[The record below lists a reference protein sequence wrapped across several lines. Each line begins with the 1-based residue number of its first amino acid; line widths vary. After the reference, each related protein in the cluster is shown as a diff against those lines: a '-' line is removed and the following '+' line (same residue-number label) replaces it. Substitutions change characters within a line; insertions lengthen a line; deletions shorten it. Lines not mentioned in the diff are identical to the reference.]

1 MVALPRPDACAQAGP
16 LGASMRLRSLL
27 QMPELGLTLVS
38 GRHHLD
44 REIRWVV
51 PTDLHD
57 PRRYLSGGELVLT
70 GMMWRRAE
78 RDSDAFVRNLIA
90 AGVTALGAGDHPEF
104 HAVPEDLVDA
114 CAQHDLPLFTVDAE
128 VAFAE
133 ITERIVR
140 RLSVARSGDLASML
154 DRHRRLIA
162 ADGIG
167 QILELIRREL
177 GMECLVLSPT
187 GRALRGGLELSEAER
202 AAVVARA
209 HAATRLPQKATLD
222 RHRCHSVFGIG
233 STVHTGR
240 FLVIDDDHT
249 RWPPERRLVAE
260 QLSALLMLE
269 LDDPAV
275 RPAPQVELVTA
286 LREGR
291 VDEHLMRSAGLPI
304 GGAYTVIVATG
315 GPEALREVAV
325 AETVC
330 GPDSADDPLASP
342 AAVWATVGGM
352 VGIGTGGT
360 GMVETG
366 TVETSAVE
374 AGAGG
379 ARASGEGAVRESAV
393 GGLLGSGVAGDETV
407 AILAGPAASAAE
419 RGGLLAWARHC
430 AAILS
435 GADPDAAVSIGV
447 ADPVHSPDGLRGALE
462 QARHT
467 AALARPRPG
476 RIEVSEP
483 DHLVSHRMLL
493 AAVEPEVRST
503 FRDRVLRPL
512 VDYDARH
519 RSDLLPTLRRFLEC
533 DGSWRQCAASLH
545 LHVNTVRY
553 RIRRVEELTG
563 RDLRNPLDRMD
574 LALAVSLG

>member
-1 MVALPRPDACAQAGP
+1 
-16 LGASMRLRSLL
+16 MRLRSLL

-78 RDSDAFVRNLIA
+78 CDSDTFVRNLIA
-90 AGVTALGAGDHPEF
+90 AGVTALGAGDHPQF

-114 CAQHDLPLFTVDAE
+114 CAQHDLPLFAVDAE

-133 ITERIVR
+133 ITERIVQ
-140 RLSVARSGDLASML
+140 RLSVGRSGDLASLL

-167 QILELIRREL
+167 QILELIRGEL

-187 GRALRGGLELSEAER
+187 GRALRGGLQLSETER
-202 AAVVARA
+202 TAIVTRA
-209 HAATRLPQKATLD
+209 HAAARLPQKVTLD

-233 STVHTGR
+233 STIHTGR
-240 FLVIDDDHT
+240 FLVTDDDHT
-249 RWPPERRLVAE
+249 QWPPERRLVAE

-275 RPAPQVELVTA
+275 RPAPHVELVTA

-291 VDEHLMRSAGLPI
+291 VDEHLMRSAGLPV
-304 GGAYTVIVATG
+304 GGAVTVIAATG
-315 GPEALREVAV
+315 GPEALREVVV
-325 AETVC
+325 AETLC
-330 GPDSADDPLASP
+330 GPDSVDDPLASP
-342 AAVWATVGGM
+342 AAAWATVG
-352 VGIGTGGT
+352 
-360 GMVETG
+360 E
-366 TVETSAVE
+366 
-374 AGAGG
+374 
-379 ARASGEGAVRESAV
+379 
-393 GGLLGSGVAGDETV
+393 ETV
-407 AILAGPAASAAE
+407 AILAGPAASIEE
-419 RGGLLAWARHC
+419 RSGLVAWARHC
-430 AAILS
+430 AAVMS
-435 GADPDAAVSIGV
+435 GANAGPDGAVAVGI
-447 ADPVHSPDGLRGALE
+447 ADPVRSPEGLRGALE

-467 AALARPRPG
+467 AALAQPRPG
-476 RIEVSEP
+476 RVDVSEP

-493 AAVEPEVRST
+493 AAVPPDVSRA
-503 FRDRVLRPL
+503 FRTRVLDPL
-512 VDYDARH
+512 LEYDARH
-519 RSDLLPTLRRFLEC
+519 RSDLLVTLRRFLEC
-533 DGSWRQCAASLH
+533 DGSWRQCATSLH

-553 RIRRVEELTG
+553 RMRRVEELTG

-574 LALAVSLG
+574 LALAVSLD

>member
-1 MVALPRPDACAQAGP
+1 
-16 LGASMRLRSLL
+16 MRLRSLL

-44 REIRWVV
+44 REVRWVV
-51 PTDLHD
+51 PTDMHD

-70 GMMWRRAE
+70 GLMWRRAE
-78 RDSDAFVRNLIA
+78 ADSDAYVRNLTA
-90 AGVTALGAGDHPEF
+90 AGVTALGAGDHPEC
-104 HAVPEDLVDA
+104 HSVPADLVDA
-114 CAQHDLPLFTVDAE
+114 CERHDLPLFAVDAA

-140 RLSVARSGDLASML
+140 RLSAGRSGDLASLL

-167 QILELIRREL
+167 QILELIRAEL
-177 GMECLVLSPT
+177 GMECLVLSPA
-187 GRALRGGLELSEAER
+187 GRALRGGLALGESDR

-209 HAATRLPQKATLD
+209 HAAQRLPQKVTLD
-222 RHRCHSVFGIG
+222 RHRAYSVFGIG
-233 STVHTGR
+233 PTLHTGR

-260 QLSALLMLE
+260 QLAALLMLE

-275 RPAPQVELVTA
+275 RPAPHVELITA

-291 VDEHLMRSAGLPI
+291 ADEHLLRSAGLPS
-304 GGAYTVIVATG
+304 GASATVIAAVGEPA
-315 GPEALREVAV
+315 ALREVAV
-325 AETVC
+325 AETVAV
-330 GPDSADDPLASP
+330 GSGDPPEPPVAAWASVGDETIAVLA
-342 AAVWATVGGM
+342 G
-352 VGIGTGGT
+352 
-360 GMVETG
+360 
-366 TVETSAVE
+366 E
-374 AGAGG
+374 AGAP
-379 ARASGEGAVRESAV
+379 GER
-393 GGLLGSGVAGDETV
+393 
-407 AILAGPAASAAE
+407 P
-419 RGGLLAWARHC
+419 RLLAWSRQC
-430 AAILS
+430 AKALS
-435 GADPDAAVSIGV
+435 GLGGSGAVSVGL
-447 ADPVHSPDGLRGALE
+447 ADPVRSPAGLRGALE

-467 AALARPRPG
+467 AALAHPRPG
-476 RIEVSEP
+476 GVDVAEP

-493 AAVEPEVRST
+493 AAVPADVSRA
-503 FRDRVLRPL
+503 FRTRVLDPL
-512 VDYDARH
+512 LEYDARH

-574 LALAVSLG
+574 LALAVSLE

>member
-1 MVALPRPDACAQAGP
+1 
-16 LGASMRLRSLL
+16 MRLRSLL

-51 PTDLHD
+51 PTDMHD

-70 GMMWRRAE
+70 GLMWRRAE
-78 RDSDAFVRNLIA
+78 TDSDTFVRNLIA

-104 HAVPEDLVDA
+104 HAVPDDLVDA
-114 CAQHDLPLFTVDAE
+114 CARHDLPLFAVDAA

-133 ITERIVR
+133 ITERIVQ
-140 RLSVARSGDLASML
+140 RLSVGRSGDLASLL

-167 QILELIRREL
+167 QILELIRSEL

-187 GRALRGGLELSEAER
+187 GRPLRGGLELGEADR
-202 AAVVARA
+202 ATVVARA
-209 HAATRLPQKATLD
+209 HAAERLPQKVTLD

-233 STVHTGR
+233 STLHTGR

-260 QLSALLMLE
+260 QLAALLMLE

-275 RPAPQVELVTA
+275 RPAPHVELVTA
-286 LREGR
+286 LKEGR
-291 VDEHLMRSAGLPI
+291 VDEHLMRSAGLPV
-304 GGAYTVIVATG
+304 GGGVTVIAAVGEPA
-315 GPEALREVAV
+315 ALREVMV
-325 AETVC
+325 AEM
-330 GPDSADDPLASP
+330 LH
-342 AAVWATVGGM
+342 
-352 VGIGTGGT
+352 
-360 GMVETG
+360 VEGSLGEAGEPPIG
-366 TVETSAVE
+366 TVEE
-374 AGAGG
+374 AGRDPLKPPA
-379 ARASGEGAVRESAV
+379 AAWASH
-393 GGLLGSGVAGDETV
+393 GDETIAV
-407 AILAGPAASAAE
+407 LAGPAGTAE
-419 RGGLLAWARHC
+419 ERPRLLEWSRHC
-430 AAILS
+430 AAVL
-435 GADPDAAVSIGV
+435 GAAGLGGNGAVSVGL
-447 ADPVHSPDGLRGALE
+447 ADPVRSPEGLCGALE

-467 AALARPRPG
+467 TALAQPRPG
-476 RIEVSEP
+476 GVDVAEP

-493 AAVEPEVRST
+493 AAVPPDVSKA
-503 FRDRVLRPL
+503 FRTRVLDPL
-512 VDYDARH
+512 LEYDARH

-553 RIRRVEELTG
+553 RMRRVEELTG

>member
-1 MVALPRPDACAQAGP
+1 
-16 LGASMRLRSLL
+16 MRLRSLL

-51 PTDLHD
+51 PTDMHD

-70 GMMWRRAE
+70 GLMWRRAE
-78 RDSDAFVRNLIA
+78 DDSDAYVRNLIA

-104 HAVPEDLVDA
+104 HSVPVDLVDA
-114 CAQHDLPLFTVDAE
+114 CARHDLPLFAVDAA

-133 ITERIVR
+133 ITERIVQ
-140 RLSVARSGDLASML
+140 RLSVGRSGDLASLL

-167 QILELIRREL
+167 QILELIRAEL
-177 GMECLVLSPT
+177 GMECQVLSPT
-187 GRALRGGLELSEAER
+187 GRALRGGLELGETDR

-209 HAATRLPQKATLD
+209 HASERLPQKVTLD
-222 RHRCHSVFGIG
+222 RHRAYSVFGIG
-233 STVHTGR
+233 STLHTGR

-249 RWPPERRLVAE
+249 HWAPERRLVAE
-260 QLSALLMLE
+260 QLAALLMLE

-275 RPAPQVELVTA
+275 RPAPHVELVAA

-291 VDEHLMRSAGLPI
+291 IDEHLMRSAGLPV
-304 GGAYTVIVATG
+304 GGTVTVIAAVGEPA
-315 GPEALREVAV
+315 ALREVAV
-325 AETVC
+325 AEAVA
-330 GPDSADDPLASP
+330 GQAGDPLEP
-342 AAVWATVGGM
+342 PVAAWAT
-352 VGIGTGGT
+352 I
-360 GMVETG
+360 
-366 TVETSAVE
+366 
-374 AGAGG
+374 
-379 ARASGEGAVRESAV
+379 
-393 GGLLGSGVAGDETV
+393 GDETV
-407 AILAGPAASAAE
+407 AVLAGPAGSAEE
-419 RGGLLAWARHC
+419 RPKLLDWSRQC
-430 AAILS
+430 AKVLS
-435 GADPDAAVSIGV
+435 GLGGNGAVSIGL
-447 ADPVHSPDGLRGALE
+447 ADPVRSPAGLCGALE

-467 AALARPRPG
+467 AALAQPRPG
-476 RIEVSEP
+476 GVDIAEP

-493 AAVEPEVRST
+493 AAVPADVSKA
-503 FRDRVLRPL
+503 FRTRVLDPL
-512 VDYDARH
+512 LEYDARH

-553 RIRRVEELTG
+553 RMRRVEELTG

-574 LALAVSLG
+574 LALAVSLE

>member
-1 MVALPRPDACAQAGP
+1 
-16 LGASMRLRSLL
+16 MRLRSLL

-51 PTDLHD
+51 PTDMHD

-78 RDSDAFVRNLIA
+78 TDSDTFVRNLIA

-104 HAVPEDLVDA
+104 HSVPTDLVDA
-114 CAQHDLPLFTVDAE
+114 CARHDLPLFAVDAD

-133 ITERIVR
+133 ITERIVQ
-140 RLSVARSGDLASML
+140 RLSVGRSGDLASLL

-167 QILELIRREL
+167 QILELIRTEL

-187 GRALRGGLELSEAER
+187 GRPLRGGLDLNETDR

-209 HAATRLPQKATLD
+209 HAAERLPQKVTLD
-222 RHRCHSVFGIG
+222 RHRCLSVFGIG
-233 STVHTGR
+233 PTLHTGR
-240 FLVIDDDHT
+240 FLVTDDDHT
-249 RWPPERRLVAE
+249 QWPPERRLVAE
-260 QLSALLMLE
+260 QLAALLMLE

-275 RPAPQVELVTA
+275 RPAPHVELVTA
-286 LREGR
+286 VNEGR
-291 VDEHLMRSAGLPI
+291 VDEHLMRSAGLPS
-304 GGAYTVIVATG
+304 GGGVTVIAATG
-315 GPEALREVAV
+315 EPAALREVVV
-325 AETVC
+325 AETVA
-330 GPDSADDPLASP
+330 GLGEGLDPLDP
-342 AAVWATVGGM
+342 PVAAWATVG
-352 VGIGTGGT
+352 
-360 GMVETG
+360 
-366 TVETSAVE
+366 
-374 AGAGG
+374 
-379 ARASGEGAVRESAV
+379 
-393 GGLLGSGVAGDETV
+393 DETI
-407 AILAGPAASAAE
+407 AILAGPAGSAEE
-419 RGGLLAWARHC
+419 RPRLLEWSRHC
-430 AAILS
+430 AAVLGS
-435 GADPDAAVSIGV
+435 AGLCGNGAVSVGL
-447 ADPVHSPDGLRGALE
+447 ADPVRSPGGLRGALE

-476 RIEVSEP
+476 GVDIAEP
-483 DHLVSHRMLL
+483 DHLVTHRMLL
-493 AAVEPEVRST
+493 AAVPPDVSKA
-503 FRDRVLRPL
+503 FRTRVLDPL
-512 VDYDARH
+512 LEYDARH

-533 DGSWRQCAASLH
+533 DGSWRQCATSLH

-563 RDLRNPLDRMD
+563 RDLRNPIDRMD